1 MESELSLLK
10 QTEANESKQRDEQEK
25 NVNTTS
31 QQFEMK
37 VIIIYP
43 FNKYNK
49 QFLVHYLQ
57 KNSASQNQ
65 GSDEGSL
72 KITPSSSSKE
82 MPFINKKVRVVQTI
96 MYSKEGYSNSSH
108 QINVPLTVLS
118 DLFDL
123 INLDTLILT
132 N

>member
-31 QQFEMK
+31 QQFEIK
-37 VIIIYP
+37 VVTIYP

-49 QFLVHYLQ
+49 QIHVHNLQ

-65 GSDEGSL
+65 CLDEGSL
-72 KITPSSSSKE
+72 KMTPSSSNNILLNKSKE
-82 MPFINKKVRVVQTI
+82 MHYINKKVR
-96 MYSKEGYSNSSH
+96 
-108 QINVPLTVLS
+108 
-118 DLFDL
+118 
-123 INLDTLILT
+123 
-132 N
+132 